1 MCIRDRFELGYR
13 EGAWPEDYDLCL
25 RALGQGHTAAK
36 VSEVLFDWIDSGQ
49 RLTRNDPRYS
59 PEAFDRCRRTHLING
74 PLRGIREVD
83 LWGAGQA
90 GKPWL
95 RWRQGEGFRVRHV
108 VEVSQKK
115 IGTQIHGV
123 PVIADTELPPPDG
136 TPLIIA
142 VGAAGARELIEA
154 ELTKRNYTLGKDAWF
169 VR

>member
-1 MCIRDRFELGYR
+1 M
-13 EGAWPEDYDLCL
+13 ALC
-25 RALGQGHTAAK
+25 AASAK
-36 VSEVLFDWIDSGQ
+36 SISGVPA
-49 RLTRNDPRYS
+49 RPAN
-59 PEAFDRCRRTHLING
+59 
-74 PLRGIREVD
+74 RGC
-83 LWGAGQA
+83 AGC
-90 GKPWL
+90 
-95 RWRQGEGFRVRHV
+95 RVRDSASDTSSRFHK
-108 VEVSQKK
+108 KK